1 MKFSHGK
8 YILLIFLI
16 AFSLRTVYMLVPEF
30 NYNSKTVPV
39 NFNARTQT
47 SDDRTY
53 VVLAYGILKKGYPYK
68 SGSFSMYAG
77 FLYPYIVS
85 ANLLFSSNLIYLFF
99 FQIILDSLTAVL
111 MFLTAM
117 KIFGNLK
124 TALISGFLY
133 ALYYPSFVY
142 TSRILSESVFTFLL
156 VLSLYAVLIG
166 LRERNLKYIILFSGL
181 LSVCALMKAMT
192 LYLFVIL
199 FIYLLYL
206 AFYRKLFSKGIVFSV
221 IIFLLIQSPYY
232 FTSYVTTGKIV
243 VGSTNGWLMILNG
256 TYLPTLGNELK
267 DRDFFYFRDHPVGK
281 MYILEDDLN
290 LTEFQMD
297 SAFKSLA
304 KEQLVRN
311 IQTEP
316 LKSVYVMI
324 LQVSRFWLH
333 MPYFIRFNP
342 GFGTII
348 NAAVNSLLLLF
359 MLFAFYL
366 KAIKEKDLFAIMSM
380 IIIFSYTALH
390 SIVFASIRYSAPLM
404 PLVIIFSVYGIY
416 RAFSGIFLKK
426 EKVLSS
432 KM

>member
-1 MKFSHGK
+1 MKFNHGK
-8 YILLIFLI
+8 YILLIFLLS
-16 AFSLRTVYMLVPEF
+16 FSLRTIYMLVPEF
-30 NYNSKTVPV
+30 NYNSKTIPV
-39 NFNARTQT
+39 NFNARTQI

-85 ANLLFSSNLIYLFF
+85 VNLLFSNNLIYLFF

-111 MFLTAM
+111 IFITAL
-117 KIFGNLK
+117 KVFGNFK
-124 TALISGFLY
+124 TAVISGFLY

-156 VLSLYAVLIG
+156 ILSLYAALRG
-166 LRERNLKYIILFSGL
+166 LREKNLKYIFLFSGL
-181 LSVCALMKAMT
+181 LSVCALMKAMM

-199 FIYLLYL
+199 FVYIIYL
-206 AFYRKLFSKGIVFSV
+206 AFKRKLFAKSIVFSAL
-221 IIFLLIQSPYY
+221 IFVLIQTPYY
-232 FTSYVTTGKIV
+232 FTSYATTGKIV

-267 DRDFFYFRDHPVGK
+267 DRDFFYYRDHPVGK

-290 LTEFQMD
+290 MTEFQMD

-304 KEQLVRN
+304 KEQLARN

-316 LKSVYVMI
+316 LKSAYVML

-348 NAAVNSLLLLF
+348 NTAVNSVLLLF
-359 MLFAFYL
+359 MLLAFYL
-366 KAIKEKDLFAIMSM
+366 KAIKEKDLFAVMCM

-404 PLVIIFSVYGIY
+404 PVVIIFSVYGIY
-416 RAFSGIFLKK
+416 YTYFKLIIKK
-426 EKVLSS
+426 ENGLPGKT
-432 KM
+432 